1 MNIGYTPART
11 EPASLPLS
19 LILGSLHWIVHSS
32 LFNLTK
38 IKEPWHL
45 LSISMTWYYPAPVK
59 TKFCCRS
66 CSMSGFH
73 SNSDSGSCSDNNLCP
88 ESTAGLRDHL
98 WCAVQFVIR
107 TKHGSRLADRTHVC
121 FVVNR
126 PWRVICIRTWHCCHY
141 FILIWPSWFQTTW
154 LVFVVLICLQSFI
167 SLKLTLIEG
176 RIVCTLMSNAYV
188 HYSTQEATTW
198 RLPVGTQRCWNEI

>member
-1 MNIGYTPART
+1 MTSIIHIND
-11 EPASLPLS
+11 
-19 LILGSLHWIVHSS
+19 LIL
-32 LFNLTK
+32 
-38 IKEPWHL
+38 
-45 LSISMTWYYPAPVK
+45 
-59 TKFCCRS
+59 
-66 CSMSGFH
+66 
-73 SNSDSGSCSDNNLCP
+73 SGSCKNKVLLPLLLHVGFSFKFRLRILLWQQLCP